1 MCECCFTREFP
12 KSITMSGTIEGEKQP
27 KRKEKKQRGV
37 VLINGFE
44 QLGALNQSKKPVEV
58 LV

>member
-1 MCECCFTREFP
+1 VRVLFY
-12 KSITMSGTIEGEKQP
+12 TIVSKVHNHVRYNRGGETAEK
-27 KRKEKKQRGV
+27 KGKKQRGV

-44 QLGALNQSKKPVEV
+44 QFGALNQSKKPVEV